1 MIETIITAIVGCITG
16 NIMMFLLLPQERKA
30 KNLENEAK
38 QSEEWKK
45 LYEEAHAESRSKDE
59 KIDSL
64 YNEIAKHRDEK
75 AQKALRITELEVEN
89 TRLKVLKCE
98 VPSCLNRKPPTGY

>member
-1 MIETIITAIVGCITG
+1 MIETVVTAIVGCIAG
-16 NIMMFLLLPQERKA
+16 NIMMFLFLPQEKKA

-45 LYEEAHAESRSKDE
+45 LYEEAHAESRAKDE

-64 YNEIAKHRDEK
+64 YAEITKHRDEK
-75 AQKALRITELEVEN
+75 AEKSVRIAELEVEN
-89 TRLKVLKCE
+89 AKLRILKCE
-98 VPSCLNRKPPTGY
+98 VPSCPNRKPPTGY

>member
-1 MIETIITAIVGCITG
+1 MIETIVTAIIGCITG

-45 LYEEAHAESRSKDE
+45 LYEEAHEESHAKDD

-64 YNEIAKHRDEK
+64 YKEISMHRDEK
-75 AQKALRITELEVEN
+75 AQKSIRIAELEVEN
-89 TRLKVLKCE
+89 AKLKLLKCE

>member
-45 LYEEAHAESRSKDE
+45 LYKEAHDELRVKDE
-59 KIDSL
+59 KIDTL
-64 YNEIAKHRDEK
+64 YQEITRHRDEK
-75 AQKALRITELEVEN
+75 AQKAVTIAELEVEN
-89 TRLKVLKCE
+89 AKLKLLKCE